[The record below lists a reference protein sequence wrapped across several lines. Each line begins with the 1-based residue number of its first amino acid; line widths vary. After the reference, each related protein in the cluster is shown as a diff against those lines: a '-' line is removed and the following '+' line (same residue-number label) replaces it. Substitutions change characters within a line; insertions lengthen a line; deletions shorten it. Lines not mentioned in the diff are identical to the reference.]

1 MPGWSSGQSRK
12 VRPRFPGR
20 AGDVR
25 ASRKI
30 QLASRALEVQ
40 TFWPSM
46 RHSHPSL
53 PGAPS
58 RLHQA
63 RLGAERAQVGSR
75 PGLGESLAPAVRAG
89 QHARQ
94 ESPLLLFRAHREQR
108 VADHLHAEV
117 VGVPS
122 GRRAG
127 LGEFL
132 DEHDLLELAQT
143 APAVLSRPGHADQPV
158 LVQQRTPSV
167 SERLHLIGRQRADP
181 GPARRQRSGQEGAYL
196 AAERLGLGR
205 VGQVHGIFPAFS
217 PWLCFPS
224 GSAFPLCFP
233 VRCFPR
239 WQYSNIINLLLT
251 APCW

>member
-30 QLASRALEVQ
+30 QLASRALDVQ

-46 RHSHPSL
+46 CQSPPASAS
-53 PGAPS
+53 PY
-58 RLHQA
+58 QA
-63 RLGAERAQVGSR
+63 RLGTQRAQVGSR

-94 ESPLLLFRAHREQR
+94 ESPLLLVRAHREQR

-158 LVQQRTPSV
+158 LMQQRTPSV
-167 SERLHLIGRQRADP
+167 SERTHLIGRQRADP
-181 GPARRQRSGQEGAYL
+181 GPARRQRSGQEGAHL

-205 VGQVHGIFPAFS
+205 VGQVHGIFPCFLPLALLPPAAS
-217 PWLCFPS
+217 SRCFP
-224 GSAFPLCFP
+224 PLLP
-233 VRCFPR
+233 PLLPAASRCFPR
-239 WQYSNIINLLLT
+239 CFPRDDIVI
-251 APCW
+251 